1 MLNLVASGPKLI
13 YIETAQP
20 QALLQSITDQFPCQP
35 MEQLGVGIDIAKT
48 QCILCVVSN
57 DSHANQPYYL
67 GMAQTAESVLCQLMT
82 SQLQQMITHI
92 RPLPPIILFNSL
104 GEQKPVV
111 DKIQSEFSCRR
122 VHISQLLAQKNAR
135 ETILCFLTEDKQ
147 GSRSFYQ
154 DVLLIEQDYLSLLSY
169 LQIHAPRYLAKAF
182 PPNAWHM
189 VDLRIYDRYEAYELQ
204 YKRLTEAIKILQLG
218 YLITETWN
226 REISMFSDPIGTYHI
241 RLLTFLEPMELKK
254 RLIALEYSQRGQRIV
269 DLNLIWHKKKIS
281 WKDLLDNKAIR
292 KEIKQTAAF
301 FPKSNF
307 FAIQNDKAALIQY
320 CMKQTYQS
328 VSQEEKAQLQRLESA
343 ICAKSADN
351 LTI

>member
-20 QALLQSITDQFPCQP
+20 QTFLQSITDRFPCQP
-35 MEQLGVGIDIAKT
+35 MEQLGTGIDITKT

-57 DSHANQPYYL
+57 DSRANQPYYL
-67 GMAQTAESVLCQLMT
+67 GMAQTAESLLCQLMT
-82 SQLQQMITHI
+82 PQMQQMITHI

-135 ETILCFLTEDKQ
+135 ETILCFLTEDNQ
-147 GSRSFYQ
+147 GKRSFYQ

-351 LTI
+351 QTI